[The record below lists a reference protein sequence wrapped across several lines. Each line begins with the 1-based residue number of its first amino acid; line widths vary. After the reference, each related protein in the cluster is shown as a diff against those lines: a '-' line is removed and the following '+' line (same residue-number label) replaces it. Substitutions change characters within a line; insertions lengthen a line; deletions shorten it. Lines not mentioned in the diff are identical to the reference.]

1 VKGLRSHDRVERRVY
16 TEERKG
22 VFVVKGG
29 KGGSAS
35 VHGRSITKRVH
46 LSL

>member
-1 VKGLRSHDRVERRVY
+1 VKGLGSRDRVKRRIY

-22 VFVVKGG
+22 VFVVERR

-35 VHGRSITKRVH
+35 VRGRSTAERVH
-46 LSL
+46 LTL